1 MDLVERM
8 SGLAGYGARW
18 VLWLLVVLSVVAVA
32 IIIERAVLFFSSR
45 DDVARLRSE
54 LRRLLLA
61 GEFKQALR
69 CLEQSPSFEARIA
82 AAGLECEEPSG
93 ADERMQGEQE
103 LARLNMERRL
113 AILGTLGNN
122 APFIG
127 LLGTVIGIVRAFR
140 ELEQA
145 GAQVSAGLM
154 AEIGEALIATA
165 IGLLVALPAV
175 AAFNGF
181 QRLVRARLG
190 QAEVLRHEVLSYLKG
205 GAAHGAGE

>member
-1 MDLVERM
+1 MDIVERM

-18 VLWLLVVLSVVAVA
+18 VLWLLVVLSVMALA

-45 DDVARLRSE
+45 EDVSRLRAE
-54 LRRLLLA
+54 LRQLLAAGEFREALRRLQ
-61 GEFKQALR
+61 G
-69 CLEQSPSFEARIA
+69 SPSFEARIA
-82 AAGLECEEPSG
+82 AAGLECPDADG

-103 LARLNMERRL
+103 LARLDMERRL
-113 AILGTLGNN
+113 AVLGTLGNN
-122 APFIG
+122 APFVG

-175 AAFNGF
+175 AAFNAF

-190 QAEVLRHEVLSYLKG
+190 QAEALRHEVLSYLKG
-205 GAAHGAGE
+205 EAHGAG